1 MDDRDLLRHL
11 TEGGPQLYERPE
23 PPKLDL
29 DAITGGPASSPFAAP
44 QHAPEA
50 KSARSARGGGWTGLS
65 AADRR
70 RRCHGLRRVR
80 RRGRAVLFGGET
92 GSPAQVAAST
102 PTTPPAP
109 TGRQVFAHALRRCRP
124 DRRRREVNVFTATNG
139 RTVDLRVKGL
149 PQPKKGEFY
158 ELWVLGDAARCC
170 RWASCGST
178 SSGSAEVR
186 MPLPVSLRR
195 FPVFDISLESGDG
208 NPTHSGHS
216 VPPLGR
222 RSLASASTRAH
233 WYSPR
238 GGAR

>member
-50 KSARSARGGGWTGLS
+50 KSAKRARRGWTFRPLIAVGG
-65 AADRR
+65 AMA
-70 RRCHGLRRVR
+70 CVAFGVV
-80 RRGRAVLFGGET
+80 GGAVLFGGET

-109 TGRQVFAHALRRCRP
+109 TGRQVSLTRFDDAAP
-124 DRRRREVNVFTATNG
+124 IDAAAEVNVFTATNG

-158 ELWVLGDAARCC
+158 ELWVLGDAGKMLSLGIVRVDE
-170 RWASCGST
+170 
-178 SSGSAEVR
+178 SGSAEVR

-216 VPPLGR
+216 VL
-222 RSLASASTRAH
+222 RSAAA
-233 WYSPR
+233 
-238 GGAR
+238 A